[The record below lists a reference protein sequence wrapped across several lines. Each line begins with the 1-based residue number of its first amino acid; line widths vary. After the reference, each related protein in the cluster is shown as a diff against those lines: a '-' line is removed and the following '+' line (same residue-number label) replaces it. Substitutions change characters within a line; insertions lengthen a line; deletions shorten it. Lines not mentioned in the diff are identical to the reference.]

1 VPGADP
7 AWEMSFNLTPSTR
20 CRAAVDAVD
29 ASRSSRRRRSVQGC
43 VYEMSRDAYEAL
55 WRSERCGNQSSS
67 VASMAWSRG
76 HSSPSTGVSGM
87 LCFRPRPLTG
97 SEGGAMK
104 KTPYQEVVVSVRDAS
119 GRDVDA
125 ITCQVCARRGRRCL
139 RRVAAM
145 ACWWG
150 DVAAMACWWGRRR
163 GDGVLVGG
171 RRGDGVLVG

>member
-1 VPGADP
+1 
-7 AWEMSFNLTPSTR
+7 M
-20 CRAAVDAVD
+20 
-29 ASRSSRRRRSVQGC
+29 QGC

-55 WRSERCGNQSSS
+55 WR
-67 VASMAWSRG
+67 
-76 HSSPSTGVSGM
+76 
-87 LCFRPRPLTG
+87 

-150 DVAAMACWWGRRR
+150 DVAAMACWWGSR
-163 GDGVLVGG
+163 GDGVLVG
-171 RRGDGVLVG
+171 

>member
-1 VPGADP
+1 
-7 AWEMSFNLTPSTR
+7 M
-20 CRAAVDAVD
+20 
-29 ASRSSRRRRSVQGC
+29 QGC

-55 WRSERCGNQSSS
+55 WR
-67 VASMAWSRG
+67 
-76 HSSPSTGVSGM
+76 
-87 LCFRPRPLTG
+87 

-145 ACWWG
+145 AY
-150 DVAAMACWWGRRR
+150 WWGRRR
-163 GDGVLVGG
+163 GDGVLVG
-171 RRGDGVLVG
+171 